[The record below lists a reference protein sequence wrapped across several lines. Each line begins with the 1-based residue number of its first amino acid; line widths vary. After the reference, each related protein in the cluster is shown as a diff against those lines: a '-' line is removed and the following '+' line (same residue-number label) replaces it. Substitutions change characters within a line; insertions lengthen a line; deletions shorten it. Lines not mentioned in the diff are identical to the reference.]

1 MFHRLCKPLLSNS
14 FFLFGARGTGKTS
27 LLRETFEDKETLW
40 IDLLNAGD
48 EEQYQFDPDI
58 LAQNLAV
65 ATKRPEWVVIDEVQ
79 RAPKLLDVVHRVIEE
94 PWNRA
99 KNVKFALTGSSARKL
114 KRGAANLLAGRA
126 YTYHLHPLTHCELGD
141 QFDLMSVLT
150 WGSLPTICNVNT
162 DEERKAYLRS
172 YTATYLKEEIAQEQL
187 VRNIIP
193 FRKFLPIASQC
204 NGTILNY
211 NSIARELGVDWTTVR
226 NYFEILEDTLVGFRL
241 PAFSRSIRKQ
251 QISSPKFYLFDVGVK
266 RALDKTLNIG
276 LETNQIIGPLFE
288 QFIIAEAFRLNDY
301 GEKDFSFS
309 YLTTQGGAEIDLIVE
324 RPGEKTLFVEIKS
337 SERVTSEQLRH
348 LRDLSTGN
356 DEIEPICI
364 CREPRAR
371 RDGTI
376 LILPWQDA
384 FREIGLVDDIGRR

>member
-1 MFHRLCKPLLSNS
+1 
-14 FFLFGARGTGKTS
+14 
-27 LLRETFEDKETLW
+27 
-40 IDLLNAGD
+40 
-48 EEQYQFDPDI
+48 
-58 LAQNLAV
+58 
-65 ATKRPEWVVIDEVQ
+65 
-79 RAPKLLDVVHRVIEE
+79 
-94 PWNRA
+94 
-99 KNVKFALTGSSARKL
+99 
-114 KRGAANLLAGRA
+114 
-126 YTYHLHPLTHCELGD
+126 
-141 QFDLMSVLT
+141 MSVLT

-193 FRKFLPIASQC
+193 FRKFLPIAAQC

-241 PAFSRSIRKQ
+241 PAFSRSMRKQ
-251 QISSPKFYLFDVGVK
+251 QISSPKFYLFDVGIK

-348 LRDLSTGN
+348 LRDLSTGH
-356 DEIEPICI
+356 DDIEPICI

-384 FREIGLVDDIGRR
+384 FREIGLVDHIGKR